1 MKEDRP
7 ADVKDRK
14 ARERESA
21 TKETNR
27 HKMKERQTHSER
39 KKERKKER
47 PADVKDRKEKKR
59 VIIPRKQFYLY
70 NF

>member
-27 HKMKERQTHSER
+27 HKMKER
-39 KKERKKER
+39 KKER
-47 PADVKDRKEKKR
+47 PADVKDRKEKKESH
-59 VIIPRKQFYLY
+59 YT
-70 NF
+70 

>member
-27 HKMKERQTHSER
+27 HKMKERKKDQQMSRIEKR
-39 KKERKKER
+39 KRESL
-47 PADVKDRKEKKR
+47 
-59 VIIPRKQFYLY
+59 YLEN
-70 NF
+70 NFTYTIFE

>member
-1 MKEDRP
+1 
-7 ADVKDRK
+7 
-14 ARERESA
+14 
-21 TKETNR
+21 
-27 HKMKERQTHSER
+27 MKERQTHSER

>member
-14 ARERESA
+14 ERERESA

-39 KKERKKER
+39 KKDQQMSRIEKRKRESL
-47 PADVKDRKEKKR
+47 
-59 VIIPRKQFYLY
+59 YLEN
-70 NF
+70 NFTYTIFE